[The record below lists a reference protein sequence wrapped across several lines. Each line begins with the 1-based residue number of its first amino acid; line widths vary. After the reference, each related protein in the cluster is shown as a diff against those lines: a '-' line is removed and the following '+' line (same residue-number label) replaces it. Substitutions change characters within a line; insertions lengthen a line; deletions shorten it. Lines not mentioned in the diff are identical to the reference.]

1 MPTQKTQTEPQPE
14 IDDGKW
20 ISLNLFLKLFYV
32 STNMYIPADQ
42 EIITST
48 TTDPEMEPSSGKI
61 KQVYSKW

>member
-1 MPTQKTQTEPQPE
+1 MPTQTTQTEPQPE

>member
-61 KQVYSKW
+61 KQVY